1 MQHHGCSFSRPQFY
15 DNHMKCIHVSTALP
29 NNAPNGVVSKT
40 VFPTDTQFCAQFN
53 YYDLRKQVSSKKKTD
68 PKYPHM
74 MG

>member
-40 VFPTDTQFCAQFN
+40 VFPTDTQFCA
-53 YYDLRKQVSSKKKTD
+53 
-68 PKYPHM
+68 PGH
-74 MG
+74 